1 MIKKPLISI
10 LMNCFNGESYLEEAL
25 NSVFQQE
32 YKNWELIFW
41 DNNSTDR
48 SKEIVSSFKDKRIR
62 IFTSLIHTNLG
73 KARKEAYKKVQGDYL
88 AFLDVDDIWKPNKLM
103 EQIKLFADDEVG
115 ITFTNAVYFSKKK
128 KKNLYKSSRNLE
140 INTKKLI
147 TNYPLS
153 LNSII
158 IDINKLNKL
167 EYNFDEKYS
176 NICDF
181 DLIVRLSATS
191 KVKYL
196 DKILSGWRIHGNN
209 ESFKKKELFNKEKE
223 KWCDYHLK
231 NKYLIKFQN
240 SIKELKLLILAEK
253 RILRYGLNLKKFK
266 SLNLSKISNMRNK
279 LYILFS
285 YIPFIP
291 KLLYNIRDF
300 IFKKVWY

>member
-25 NSVFQQE
+25 NSVLQQE

-62 IFTSLIHTNLG
+62 IFTSLFHTNLG

-103 EQIKLFADDEVG
+103 EQINLFDDEEVG
-115 ITFTNAVYFSKKK
+115 ITYTNAIYFSKKK
-128 KKNLYKSSRNLE
+128 KKNLYKSSINLG

-153 LNSII
+153 LNSIM
-158 IDINKLNKL
+158 INISKLNKL
-167 EYNFDEKYS
+167 EYNFDENYS

-209 ESFKKKELFNKEKE
+209 ESFKKKELFNQEKE
-223 KWCDYHLK
+223 KWCDYHLS
-231 NKYLIKFQN
+231 NEYLIKFQD

-253 RILRYGLNLKKFK
+253 RIFKYGFDLKNFK
-266 SLNLSKISNMRNK
+266 SLNLSKISNTRNK

-291 KLLYNIRDF
+291 KLLYITKDF

>member
-291 KLLYNIRDF
+291 KLLYKIRDF

>member
-10 LMNCFNGESYLEEAL
+10 LMNCFNGETYLEEAL

-291 KLLYNIRDF
+291 KLLYKIRDF

>member
-25 NSVFQQE
+25 NSVLQQE

-62 IFTSLIHTNLG
+62 IFTSLFHTNLG
-73 KARKEAYKKVQGDYL
+73 KERKEAYKKVQGDYL

-103 EQIKLFADDEVG
+103 EQINLFDDEEVG
-115 ITFTNAVYFSKKK
+115 ITYTNAIYFSKKR
-128 KKNLYKSSRNLE
+128 KKNLYKSSINLG

-153 LNSII
+153 LNSIM
-158 IDINKLNKL
+158 INISKLNKL
-167 EYNFDEKYS
+167 EYNFDENYS

-209 ESFKKKELFNKEKE
+209 ESFKKKELFNQEKE
-223 KWCDYHLK
+223 KWCDYHLS
-231 NKYLIKFQN
+231 NEYLIKFQD

-253 RILRYGLNLKKFK
+253 RIFKYGFDLKNFK
-266 SLNLSKISNMRNK
+266 SLNLSKISNTRNK

-291 KLLYNIRDF
+291 KLLYITKDF